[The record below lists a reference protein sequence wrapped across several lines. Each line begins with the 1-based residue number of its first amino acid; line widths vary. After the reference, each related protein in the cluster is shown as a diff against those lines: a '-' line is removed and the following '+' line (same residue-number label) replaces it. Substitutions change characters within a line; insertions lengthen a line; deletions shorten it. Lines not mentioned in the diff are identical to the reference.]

1 MDSRAPLLEA
11 SNLRVDIDTASGV
24 LHAVRGVDLALARGE
39 ALGIVGESG
48 SGKSMTAL
56 ALMGLLPARARRS
69 AAALRLEGADLLA
82 MPDRELAARVSGKAM
97 AMVFQEPMTSL
108 NPVYTIGRQLTEMVP
123 AAAGRSP
130 AEVRD
135 RALFLLD
142 KVGIAAARERMG
154 QYPHQLSG
162 GQRQRVMIA
171 MALMNEPRLVIA
183 DEPTTA
189 LDVTI
194 QAQILKLLAG
204 LQRELGMAMI
214 LITHDLG
221 IVSRTVDRVAVMY
234 AGEIVESGPTAEV
247 LRAPLH
253 PYTRALLESIPQPG
267 ARQRRL
273 GSIPG
278 IVPALTGMLAGCAF
292 ATRCSLAAASC
303 RTQPPPLRAPAAG
316 RTYRCVLE
324 PDALQG
330 ARSSM
335 RAGEAAAPHE
345 LPAGASAA
353 PILAARK
360 VRCAFRV
367 RRGLFARAR
376 SLAAVDGVS
385 LDLARGEAVA
395 LVGESGCGK
404 TTLARMLLGLQPV
417 RGGEVL
423 LDGRP
428 LEETPMRK
436 RARRIQ
442 PVFQD
447 PYASLN
453 PRRSVG
459 EIIRRPLDVH
469 GVGEPRRRRVEVE
482 AMMERVGL
490 APRLFDAHPGQ
501 ISGGQRQRVAIARAL
516 VVRPQ
521 VLICDEPTSA
531 LDVSVQS
538 QILNLLADLRDD
550 MGLTYLVITHD
561 LGVVE
566 HLATRVAVMYAG
578 QIVEVGEKDA
588 IFADPRHPYTRILLD
603 SVLTLRPGA
612 GVPDTALGAAPADP
626 HEIPSGCR
634 FHPRCPK
641 AVARCAVER
650 PELEGDVRCLLAK
663 AR

>member
-1 MDSRAPLLEA
+1 M
-11 SNLRVDIDTASGV
+11 RVDIDTAAGT
-24 LHAVRGVDLALARGE
+24 LHAVRGVDFALGRGE

-69 AAALRLEGADLLA
+69 AAVLRLGGADLLA
-82 MPDRELAARVSGKAM
+82 MPDRELAARVAGKAM

-108 NPVYTIGRQLTEMVP
+108 NPVYTIGRQLAEMVP
-123 AAAGRSP
+123 AGAGRSR
-130 AEVRD
+130 AGARE

-142 KVGIAAARERMG
+142 KVGIPSARERMG

-171 MALMNEPRLVIA
+171 MALMNDPQLVIA

-194 QAQILKLLAG
+194 QAQILRLIAG

-234 AGEIVESGPTAEV
+234 AGEIVETGPTADV

-253 PYTRALLESIPQPG
+253 PYTRGLLESIPEPG
-267 ARQRRL
+267 ARRRRL
-273 GSIPG
+273 GAIPG
-278 IVPALTGMLAGCAF
+278 IVPALIGPLAGCAF
-292 ATRCSLAAASC
+292 ASRCALAAPSC
-303 RTQPPPLRAPAAG
+303 RTAPPPLRRLESRA
-316 RTYRCVLE
+316 YRCVIE
-324 PDALQG
+324 PLALPG
-330 ARSSM
+330 AMASLRRPS
-335 RAGEAAAPHE
+335 EAAAPRE
-345 LPAGASAA
+345 ERSEAAGT
-353 PILAARK
+353 PVLEARS
-360 VRCAFRV
+360 VRCTFHV
-367 RRGLFARAR
+367 RLGLFARSR
-376 SLAAVDGVS
+376 ELDAVDGVS
-385 LDLARGEAVA
+385 LVLARGEALA

-404 TTLARMLLGLQPV
+404 TTLARMLLGLQAPSA
-417 RGGEVL
+417 GEVL

-428 LEETPMRK
+428 LAETPMRR
-436 RARRIQ
+436 RASRIQ

-447 PYASLN
+447 PYGSLN

-469 GVGEPRRRRVEVE
+469 GVGEPARRRIEAE

-490 APRLFDAHPGQ
+490 ARRLHDAYPGQ
-501 ISGGQRQRVAIARAL
+501 LSGGQRQRVAIARAL

-521 VLICDEPTSA
+521 VLVCDEPTSA

-538 QILNLLADLRDD
+538 QILNLLVDLRDE

-566 HLATRVAVMYAG
+566 HLASRVAVMYSG
-578 QIVEVGEKDA
+578 QIVEIGDKEA
-588 IFADPRHPYTRILLD
+588 IFRAPRHPYTRILLD
-603 SVLTLRPGA
+603 SVMTLHPGA
-612 GVPDTALGAAPADP
+612 GVPDTALGSAPSDAL
-626 HEIPSGCR
+626 EVPSGCR

-641 AVARCAVER
+641 AIARCASEA
-650 PELEGDVRCLLAK
+650 PALEADVRCLLAQP
-663 AR
+663 R

>member
-1 MDSRAPLLEA
+1 MDRAEPLLEA
-11 SNLRVDIDTASGV
+11 RDLRVDIDTAAGT
-24 LHAVRGVDLALARGE
+24 LHAVRGLDLVLARGE

-69 AAALRLEGADLLA
+69 AAALRLDGADLLA

-123 AAAGRSP
+123 GACGRSR
-130 AEVRD
+130 AEIVE

-142 KVGIAAARERMG
+142 RVGIPAPRERLG
-154 QYPHQLSG
+154 RYPHELSG

-171 MALMNEPRLVIA
+171 MALMNDPKLVIA

-194 QAQILKLLAG
+194 QAQILRLLG
-204 LQRELGMAMI
+204 ELQRELGMAMI

-253 PYTRALLESIPQPG
+253 PYTRALLESIPEPG
-267 ARQRRL
+267 ARHRRL

-278 IVPALTGMLAGCAF
+278 IVPSLTGTLAGCAF
-292 ATRCSLAAASC
+292 ASRCALAAPSC
-303 RTQPPPLRAPAAG
+303 HTQAPALRSPSAG
-316 RTYRCVLE
+316 RTYRCVIE
-324 PDALQG
+324 PAALHGRAPSVLADAAD
-330 ARSSM
+330 AR
-335 RAGEAAAPHE
+335 RERPAEAAAT
-345 LPAGASAA
+345 
-353 PILAARK
+353 PILAARS

-367 RRGLFARAR
+367 RRGPFSR
-376 SLAAVDGVS
+376 SRELTAVDGVS

-404 TTLARMLLGLQPV
+404 TTFARMLLGLQPTT
-417 RGGEVL
+417 GGEVL

-428 LEETPMRK
+428 LAQTPMRL

-453 PRRSVG
+453 PRRSIG

-469 GVGEPRRRRVEVE
+469 GVGEPARRRIEVE

-490 APRLFDAHPGQ
+490 APRLFHAHPGQ
-501 ISGGQRQRVAIARAL
+501 LSGGQRQRVAIARAL

-521 VLICDEPTSA
+521 VLVCDEPTSA

-578 QIVEVGEKDA
+578 QIVEIAEKDA
-588 IFADPRHPYTRILLD
+588 IFRDPRHPYTRILLD

-612 GVPDTALGAAPADP
+612 GVPDTALGATPADP
-626 HEIPSGCR
+626 LEIPPGCR
-634 FHPRCPK
+634 FHPRCPR
-641 AVARCAVER
+641 AIARCAVER
-650 PELEGDVRCLLAK
+650 PALEASVRCLLAQP
-663 AR
+663 R